1 MVGIGRMRPVAILF
15 IIVGLRAV
23 FRPVAPAVVR
33 CDALPSASASSTI
46 THLVPTSKLT
56 DEEVTTQ
63 IAMQRMIYFT
73 LGLLVAAAKGTET
86 AGGGR
91 SKEVELAGGRDRGS
105 SDAGRCLGGAGW
117 VLGQAGRGMWW
128 GAVFEW
134 LPLTR
139 SACEQAVCHHEEDAR
154 FGVSNGQAAG
164 LKPKVTRA

>member
-33 CDALPSASASSTI
+33 CDALPSASASSTR

-128 GAVFEW
+128 GAVVRH
-134 LPLTR
+134 TGHVVGR
-139 SACEQAVCHHEEDAR
+139 CVR
-154 FGVSNGQAAG
+154 MAA
-164 LKPKVTRA
+164 THSQRM